1 MTLDDQDIERIA
13 ATLARHLTDHATAS
27 PTATGQG
34 VRLVDAATVARR
46 LGVTRN
52 WVYAHAD
59 QLGAMRLGNGRGR
72 LRFDLATLPLR
83 AASDE
88 RPAPEPRRCTPGRRR
103 RTRPAATPA
112 GRPVRLI
119 PYLVESRH
127 NIKAAGRRANA
138 PGPTPG
144 G

>member
-13 ATLARHLTDHATAS
+13 AALARHLAEHAT
-27 PTATGQG
+27 TATEEG

-59 QLGAMRLGNGRGR
+59 QLGAMRLGDGRGR
-72 LRFDLATLPLR
+72 LRFDLATLPLL

-88 RPAPEPRRCTPGRRR
+88 KPAPQPRRCTPGRRR
-103 RTRPAATPA
+103 RARPAAAPA

>member
-13 ATLARHLTDHATAS
+13 AALARHLADHTA
-27 PTATGQG
+27 AVGAQG
-34 VRLVDAATVARR
+34 VRLADAATVARR

-72 LRFDLATLPLR
+72 LRFDLTKLPLR
-83 AASDE
+83 ATSDAK
-88 RPAPEPRRCTPGRRR
+88 PAPQPRRCTPGRRR
-103 RTRPAATPA
+103 RPRPAATPA

>member
-13 ATLARHLTDHATAS
+13 AALARHLAEHTA
-27 PTATGQG
+27 AAADQG

-59 QLGAMRLGNGRGR
+59 QLGVMRLGNGRGR
-72 LRFDLATLPLR
+72 LRFDLAKLPSR
-83 AASDE
+83 PPRDE
-88 RPAPEPRRCTPGRRR
+88 QPAPEPRRCTPGRRR
-103 RTRPAATPA
+103 RARPAARPA
-112 GRPVRLI
+112 RRPVRLI